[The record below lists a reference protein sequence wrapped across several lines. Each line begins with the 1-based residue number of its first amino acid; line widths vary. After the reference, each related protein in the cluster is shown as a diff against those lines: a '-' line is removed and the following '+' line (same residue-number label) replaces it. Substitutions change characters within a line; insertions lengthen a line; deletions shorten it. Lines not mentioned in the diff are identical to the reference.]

1 MTSIETG
8 LNATPDGS
16 APAAA
21 HGARA
26 PSRLLLAVI
35 GIATGAL
42 AANLYYA
49 QPLIAEIGPE
59 IGIRPGLAGTLV
71 SVTQIGYALGLFFLV
86 SLADLVESRKLVL
99 IAMGVTVLALAGAAI
114 SPSAAP
120 LFIAS
125 LVIGLGSTGAQ
136 VLVPFV
142 SHLVP
147 EAQRGRTVG
156 NVMAGLLTGILI
168 ARPLSLFVASSFG
181 WRSVFWLSAVLMV
194 AIGMALFRLMPRYV
208 PQGGLSYRKILAS
221 MVGLARDIPVLRRRG
236 AYQALMFCAFNMF
249 WTAAP
254 LMLADR
260 FGLSQQNIALFA
272 LAGAGGALAAPIA
285 GRLADRGLVGPATA
299 AAMAMVAIGFFA
311 TGWAASAGA
320 LALLVVLAIL
330 IDAAV
335 QLNQVVSQRV
345 IFSLAPHMRG
355 RINAIYMTTSFI
367 GGALGSTIA
376 TASYH
381 WGGWT
386 ATAIGGGAL
395 GVLALLL
402 FATEKRTKAA

>member
-1 MTSIETG
+1 MTSIENDQ
-8 LNATPDGS
+8 NAP
-16 APAAA
+16 APAA
-21 HGARA
+21 GAQA

-49 QPLIAEIGPE
+49 QPLIAQIGPE
-59 IGIRPGLAGTLV
+59 VGIRPGLGGMLV

-86 SLADLVESRKLVL
+86 SLADLVESKRLVL
-99 IAMGVTVLALAGAAI
+99 IAMCVTVLALIAAATSAG
-114 SPSAAP
+114 AAP

-147 EAQRGRTVG
+147 EAQRGRIVG

-181 WRSVFWLSAVLMV
+181 WRAVFYLSAVLMV
-194 AIGMALFRLMPRYV
+194 AIGVALYRLMPRYV
-208 PQGGLSYRKILAS
+208 PQGGLHYGKILAS
-221 MVGLARDIPVLRRRG
+221 MVGLVRETPVLRRR
-236 AYQALMFCAFNMF
+236 AVYQALMFCAFNVF

-254 LMLADR
+254 VMLAER
-260 FGLSQQNIALFA
+260 FSMSQQAIALFA

-299 AAMAMVAIGFFA
+299 AGMAVLAISFFA
-311 TGWAASAGA
+311 TGWAASAGV

-355 RINAIYMTTSFI
+355 RINAVYMTTSFI
-367 GGALGSTIA
+367 GGAIGSTIA

-386 ATAIGGGAL
+386 ATAVCGGTL

-402 FATEKRTKAA
+402 FATERLGKPAA